1 MRSYIME
8 RKKIYTLFLTSVL
21 TLGGIVVYNSL
32 NKNGFG
38 RVGADLPTY
47 NRVFDESVGPT
58 SANTNKNG
66 FIPNINMSLYF
77 ISESTQS
84 SEDFIRLKAKDTS
97 TPAILMNFTVANG
110 LRRVAVNYS
119 GGDAPLYALYSATA
133 FENFITTS
141 ADEIPTGEDGL
152 PSADPSNCGYFL
164 LMTYSTT
171 DIVIEDLKVYYYCQ
185 REIEGD
191 FYYQGNWEG
200 TETLNHYTGARS
212 AGNLFGYKPSQDG
225 LQFMTNPTI
234 DTNNYSIGQTGTHAN
249 PDAWYR
255 WNGISMRNYEWD
267 ATLEEKHYSATPKG
281 KFVSNHFEVITTVM
295 VDYDVFYNQDAWFH
309 VCPWVGLATA
319 DHQILPDIGRLAYM
333 QSYIGNDHYDPIGG
347 IKDRTDTYRGRFF
360 TNYVAGEFPDSYG
373 FADPDVATVIGD
385 SETTLRE
392 AYEAINL
399 PIFNV
404 RFAVDGNSFDVYI
417 NGFHI
422 YHEDEAFYPA
432 ANYTD
437 QEYCIETI
445 EFHGINYGD
454 GVDSDGEGEDT
465 IATPLPGYLVSY
477 TNPLVRE
484 ITF

>member
-1 MRSYIME
+1 ME
-8 RKKIYTLFLTSVL
+8 HKKVYTLVL
-21 TLGGIVVYNSL
+21 TTVLALGGIMVYNSFNQKGL
-32 NKNGFG
+32 LG
-38 RVGADLPTY
+38 RVGADPLTY
-47 NRVFDESVGPT
+47 TRIFDENIGPT
-58 SANTNKNG
+58 NPNTKNG
-66 FIPNINMSLYF
+66 FIPNINMSLYY

-84 SEDFIRLKAKDTS
+84 SDEFINLKAKDGS

-110 LRRVAVNYS
+110 LLGVAVNYT

-133 FENFITTS
+133 FEDFTPTA

-164 LMTYSTT
+164 LMTYSAT
-171 DIVIEDLKVYYYCQ
+171 DIVIEDLTVYYYYQ

-225 LQFMTNPTI
+225 FQFMTNPTI
-234 DTNNYSIGQTGTHAN
+234 DTNNYSPGTTPPHSDH

-255 WNGISMRNYEWD
+255 WNGVSIRNYEWD
-267 ATLEEKHYSATPKG
+267 DVLEEKDYSTTPKG
-281 KFVSNHFEVITTVM
+281 TFTSNYFEVITTVM
-295 VDYDVFYNQDAWFH
+295 VDYDVFYNSAAWFH

-319 DHQILPDIGRLAYM
+319 NHQVLPDIGGYAYM
-333 QSYIGNDHYDPIGG
+333 QSYIGNDNYDPIGG
-347 IKDRTDTYRGRFF
+347 IKDRNDTYRGRFF
-360 TNYVAGEFPDSYG
+360 SNYVAGDFPGGYG

-404 RFAVDGNSFDVYI
+404 RYAVDGNSFDLYI

-422 YHEDEAFYPA
+422 YHEDEAFYLA

-445 EFHGINYGD
+445 EFHGVNYGD
-454 GVDSDGEGEDT
+454 GNDSDGEGPDT
-465 IATPLPGYLVSY
+465 IATPLSGYLVSY
-477 TNPLVRE
+477 TNPVVRQRGT
-484 ITF
+484 IFH